1 MTASPTGFYGEAE
14 MKKALAVAAVVSL
27 AIVPAAGARAS
38 KGPTLRSLS
47 AQVKVL
53 QKQVKTLKKQTT
65 LAQDI
70 AVAALAFG
78 ACSTA
83 VTADTF
89 QDTFTGVEGHFTH
102 AGTYF
107 GAQAPVNDY
116 QSCQALEV
124 VRAHNQNPPTTAVF
138 AALLDLF
145 KASGSVASN
154 QNFMHLVSQRGYLF
168 SRLFVLSR

>member
-1 MTASPTGFYGEAE
+1 MR
-14 MKKALAVAAVVSL
+14 KALAIAAVASL
-27 AIVPAAGARAS
+27 AVVPAAGASAS
-38 KGPTLRSLS
+38 KGPTLRSLQ

-65 LAQDI
+65 LAQDL
-70 AVAALAFG
+70 AYVSLAFG

-102 AGTYF
+102 TGAYF
-107 GAQAPVNDY
+107 GAQTPVADY
-116 QSCQALEV
+116 QACQALEV
-124 VRAHNQNPPTTAVF
+124 VRAHNQSPPTTSVL

-145 KASGSVASN
+145 KPTGATTANG
-154 QNFMHLVSQRGYLF
+154 FMSLRPTGYVFSQLF
-168 SRLFVLSR
+168 AMQR

>member
-1 MTASPTGFYGEAE
+1 MR
-14 MKKALAVAAVVSL
+14 KALAIAAVASL
-27 AIVPAAGARAS
+27 AVVPAAGASAS
-38 KGPTLRSLS
+38 KGPTLRSLQ

-65 LAQDI
+65 LAQDL
-70 AVAALAFG
+70 AYVSLAFG

-102 AGTYF
+102 TGAYF
-107 GAQAPVNDY
+107 GAQTPVTDY
-116 QSCQALEV
+116 QACQALEV
-124 VRAHNQNPPTTAVF
+124 VRAHNQSPPTTSVL

-145 KASGSVASN
+145 KPTGATTANG
-154 QNFMHLVSQRGYLF
+154 FMSLRPTGYVFSQLF
-168 SRLFVLSR
+168 AMQR

>member
-1 MTASPTGFYGEAE
+1 MR
-14 MKKALAVAAVVSL
+14 KALAIAAVASL
-27 AIVPAAGARAS
+27 AVVPAAGASAS
-38 KGPTLRSLS
+38 KGPTLRSLQ

-65 LAQDI
+65 LAQDL
-70 AVAALAFG
+70 AYVSLAFG

-102 AGTYF
+102 TGAYF
-107 GAQAPVNDY
+107 GAQTPVADY
-116 QSCQALEV
+116 QACQALEV
-124 VRAHNQNPPTTAVF
+124 VRAHNQSPPTTSVL

-145 KASGSVASN
+145 KPTGATTVNG
-154 QNFMHLVSQRGYLF
+154 FMSLRPTGYVFSQLF
-168 SRLFVLSR
+168 AMPR

>member
-1 MTASPTGFYGEAE
+1 MR
-14 MKKALAVAAVVSL
+14 KALAIAAVTSL
-27 AIVPAAGARAS
+27 AVVPAAGAGAS
-38 KGPTLRSLS
+38 KGPTLRSLQ

-65 LAQDI
+65 LAQD
-70 AVAALAFG
+70 LAYVSLAYG

-102 AGTYF
+102 TAPYF
-107 GAQAPVNDY
+107 GAQTPVADY
-116 QSCQALEV
+116 QACQALEV
-124 VRAHNQNPPTTAVF
+124 VRAHNQSPPTTSVL

-145 KASGSVASN
+145 KPTGATAANG
-154 QNFMHLVSQRGYLF
+154 FMSLRPTGYVFSQ
-168 SRLFVLSR
+168 LFVMQR